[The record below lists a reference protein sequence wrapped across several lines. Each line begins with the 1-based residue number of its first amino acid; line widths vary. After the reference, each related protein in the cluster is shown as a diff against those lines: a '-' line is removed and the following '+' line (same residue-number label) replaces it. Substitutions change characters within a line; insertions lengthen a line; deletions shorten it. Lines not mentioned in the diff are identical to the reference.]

1 MLRPQ
6 DRLLVGIEHPQR
18 GIAERVP
25 VKDEPCRRRVKI
37 NNVIR
42 LRATAIAIADRR
54 RSELDTE
61 PISKIAQ

>member
-6 DRLLVGIEHPQR
+6 DRLLIRIERSQR

-25 VKDEPCRRRVKI
+25 AKYQLRRRRVKI
-37 NNVIR
+37 NNVIG
-42 LRATAIAIADRR
+42 LRATAISIDRR

-61 PISKIAQ
+61 PIGKIAQ